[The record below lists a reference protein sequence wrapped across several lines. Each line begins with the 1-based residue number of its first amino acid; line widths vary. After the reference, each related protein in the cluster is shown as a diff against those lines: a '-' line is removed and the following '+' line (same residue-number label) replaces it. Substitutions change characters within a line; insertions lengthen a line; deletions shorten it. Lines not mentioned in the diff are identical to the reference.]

1 MTRMSTSRGPSSFD
15 PRAVGPATR
24 ALCVLSLV
32 ATVIC
37 GITERRMGFGTMALS
52 YDVGGILHICSSGG
66 WSLTR
71 SSMRTPAASFF
82 GLIILYL
89 VGASFEASYG
99 TRDFVRFFGFGA
111 IGAGIIAIPLHFAA
125 AATGVL
131 NDIGIGVGSGPAID
145 AMFMALALT
154 APDSNILMGFVLP
167 IRVRTAILLLVVAQF
182 VYALMEGGSL
192 SLTLGGLAMGYLLVT
207 GVWRPSRWVGKRS
220 RKINTSGLYIVPPR
234 RNDTLH

>member
-1 MTRMSTSRGPSSFD
+1 MVRTSMSRGPMSFD

-24 ALCVLSLV
+24 ALCIASLV
-32 ATVIC
+32 ATVVF

-52 YDVGGILHICSSGG
+52 YDAGAILHLQLWRLFTYPFVYANAGG
-66 WSLTR
+66 LI
-71 SSMRTPAASFF
+71 F
-82 GLIILYL
+82 GLLVTYL

-111 IGAGIIAIPLHFAA
+111 VGAGIIAIPLHYAA
-125 AATGVL
+125 QLTGVL
-131 NDIGIGVGSGPAID
+131 NDVGIGVGSGPAID

-154 APDSNILMGFVLP
+154 APDSNILMGFILP
-167 IRVRTAILLLVVAQF
+167 IRVRTAIILLVVAQF

-207 GVWRPSRWVGKRS
+207 GIWRPSRWVSGRS
-220 RKINTSGLYIVPPR
+220 RKKVRTTGLYIVPPR
-234 RNDTLH
+234 RDDTLH